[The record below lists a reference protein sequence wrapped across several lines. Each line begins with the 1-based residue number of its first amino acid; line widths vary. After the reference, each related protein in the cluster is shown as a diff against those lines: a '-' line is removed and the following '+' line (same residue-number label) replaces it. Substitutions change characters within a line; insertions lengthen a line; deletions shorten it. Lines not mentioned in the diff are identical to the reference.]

1 MRALEGQLK
10 ASGGGDL
17 GCVTMLVRGGGCRG
31 LPIGSPLQRAD
42 PKNRRMPSERKRT
55 VDLLRELSHDEL
67 LRHLEEALELA
78 GGQEA
83 TIRELEEENLQL
95 RGDVDTVLELLEEEK
110 RVNEE
115 LNKMIQSSNKS
126 NASLERQNGKLKA
139 KLKNKGFDLVEVEEQ
154 DRLRREVEALSAS
167 QAHLIDSLDASADE
181 LDKVSRENAA
191 LMEAV
196 ARLRASCVAYENQ
209 VQEHIKVES
218 RLKDFL
224 EEGAQYI
231 DGKVSVVR
239 ETVGAGR
246 GSVDAPLGSPVGT
259 SNSGREAQPAGGG
272 PEADEH
278 RVEMARAKAHV
289 SALEDSVTLWQARC
303 GSLEVQVMA
312 LCAELNRLS
321 TCAGGMQSFVV
332 SALAD
337 LEGRCA

>member
-1 MRALEGQLK
+1 
-10 ASGGGDL
+10 
-17 GCVTMLVRGGGCRG
+17 
-31 LPIGSPLQRAD
+31 
-42 PKNRRMPSERKRT
+42 MPSERKRT
-55 VDLLRELSHDEL
+55 VDLLRDVSRDEL
-67 LRHLEEALELA
+67 LQHLEEALDLA
-78 GGQEA
+78 QGQEA
-83 TIRELEEENLQL
+83 TVGELEDENGSL
-95 RGDVDTVLELLEEEK
+95 RRDIETILELLEEEK

-139 KLKNKGFDLVEVEEQ
+139 KLKNKGIDIVEVEEQ
-154 DRLRREVEALSAS
+154 DRLRREVETLSSS
-167 QAHLIDSLDASADE
+167 QAHLIESLDASADE

-191 LMEAV
+191 LIDAV
-196 ARLRASCVAYENQ
+196 ARLRASCVAYERQ
-209 VQEHIKVES
+209 IQEHIKVES

-231 DGKVSVVR
+231 DGKVSVVP
-239 ETVGAGR
+239 ETVGLMQAR
-246 GSVDAPLGSPVGT
+246 PGSGDVAQGTPVGM
-259 SNSGREAQPAGGG
+259 SDKNDGRREAQDAGDAG
-272 PEADEH
+272 ADGH

-289 SALEDSVTLWQARC
+289 AALEDSVTRWQAKC

-337 LEGRCA
+337 LEGKCA